1 MQRIILRDSEAL
13 WFAVIMNDK
22 PTIRAA
28 SQADADSITGLWQ
41 QMAEQHKC
49 YDTSVWC
56 WSDDAPV
63 TWKRNLVEVIGKENM
78 AILVAEVDDEVVGF
92 LRGCVNDNPDIFKI
106 RKAGEIWDVFVR
118 EDMRGRG
125 IGKALMHA
133 GEDTL
138 REMGAEDMKFH
149 VALKNPGAIEFYKKM
164 GYEPVMY
171 RMYKRL

>member
-1 MQRIILRDSEAL
+1 
-13 WFAVIMNDK
+13 MNNQ
-22 PTIRAA
+22 PTIRSATA
-28 SQADADSITGLWQ
+28 EDAEAITALWQ
-41 QMAEQHKC
+41 QMAEQHQC

-63 TWKRNLVEVIGKENM
+63 SWKRNLMEVIEKENIL
-78 AILVAEVDDEVVGF
+78 ILVADHEGEQVGF

-125 IGKALMHA
+125 LGRALMEA
-133 GEDTL
+133 GEQAL
-138 REMGAEDMKFH
+138 RDMGAEDMKFH
-149 VALKNPGAIEFYKKM
+149 VALKNPGAIKFYEKM
-164 GYEPVMY
+164 GYKPVMY